1 MGDGGHRF
9 PPGPSSE
16 VHLGRLEWKG
26 KIMEKSSKNIWKLD
40 KPWKNG
46 VKLWENVVKTTE
58 KPSKT
63 LETLSKTMEKSGKA
77 TEKLNKTI
85 E

>member
-1 MGDGGHRF
+1 MELFEGYVPGGNWVTVGYRF

-26 KIMEKSSKNIWKLD
+26 KIMEKTSKTME
-40 KPWKNG
+40 KPWSKTME
-46 VKLWENVVKTTE
+46 KWSKPMEKWSKVKTME

-63 LETLSKTMEKSGKA
+63 LE
-77 TEKLNKTI
+77 N
-85 E
+85 